1 MIENSRKLITLD
13 GMRRGALEA
22 ILDSAVQFLTPD
34 TDGHHRRLLAR
45 KAVALLFCE
54 PSTRTRLSFELAARR
69 LGADVMTMDEDTSSR
84 TKGETLSDTLATL
97 AAMDVSL
104 AVVRHA
110 EDGIMNRLAAKL
122 PSGMA
127 LVCAG
132 EGTRNHPTQ
141 GLLDALTIRR
151 HRPDLSNLSVAVI
164 GDIAHSRVARSTC
177 RALDTL
183 GVGEL
188 RLVGPPAFLPRHG
201 EMPGRPISN
210 LENGIRGAD
219 VVMAL
224 RIQHE
229 RMDGDER
236 PDLESYRRDFGLDTS
251 RLEELVGREALL
263 MHPGP
268 VNWGVELD
276 PDLQA
281 WPNNLITEQVHNGVA
296 LRMAVLNW
304 LGGEDDHDIA

>member
-1 MIENSRKLITLD
+1 MIKASRKLITLD

-22 ILDSAVQFLTPD
+22 LLDSAVRFLTPSA
-34 TDGHHRRLLAR
+34 GQAHRQRLAG

-54 PSTRTRLSFELAARR
+54 PSTRTRFSFELAAYR
-69 LGADVMTMDEDTSSR
+69 LGADVVALDQGSSSQ
-84 TKGETLSDTLATL
+84 TKGETLADTLATL
-97 AAMDVSL
+97 AAMDVRL

-110 EDGIMNRLAAKL
+110 EDGIMARLAAKL
-122 PSGMA
+122 APGMA

-132 EGTRNHPTQ
+132 EGMRNHPTQ

-151 HRPDLSNLSVAVI
+151 HRPDLSNLSVAIV
-164 GDIAHSRVARSTC
+164 GDIAHSRVARSTA

-188 RLVGPPAFLPRHG
+188 RLVGRPGFLPRNS
-201 EMPGRPISN
+201 EMPGRPIGT

-224 RIQHE
+224 RIQRE
-229 RMDGDER
+229 RMDGDEC
-236 PDLESYRRDFGLDTS
+236 PDLETYRREFGLDTS
-251 RLEELVGREALL
+251 RLETLAGTETLL

-276 PDLQA
+276 PDLQN
-281 WPNNLITEQVHNGVA
+281 WPNNLINEQIHNGVA
-296 LRMAVLNW
+296 LRMAVLDW
-304 LGGEDDHDIA
+304 LGGDGHGIA

>member
-1 MIENSRKLITLD
+1 MIESSRKLITLD

-22 ILDSAVQFLTPD
+22 LLDSAVRFLAPD
-34 TDGHHRRLLAR
+34 TAGNHRRRLAG

-54 PSTRTRLSFELAARR
+54 PSTRTRFSFELAARR
-69 LGADVMTMDEDTSSR
+69 LGADVVALNEGTSSR
-84 TKGETLSDTLATL
+84 TKGETLGDTLTTL
-97 AAMDVSL
+97 AAMDVNL

-110 EDGIMNRLAAKL
+110 DDGIMARLAAKL
-122 PSGMA
+122 PRGMA
-127 LVCAG
+127 LVSAG

-151 HRPDLSNLSVAVI
+151 HRPDLSKLSVAII
-164 GDIAHSRVARSTC
+164 GDIAHSRVARSTT

-188 RLVGPPAFLPRHG
+188 RLVGPPAFLPRKRD
-201 EMPGRPISN
+201 MPGRPISN
-210 LENGIRGAD
+210 LENGVRGAD

-224 RIQHE
+224 RIQRE
-229 RMDGDER
+229 RMDGEEC
-236 PDLESYRRDFGLDTS
+236 PDIESYRRDFGLNAA
-251 RLEELVGREALL
+251 RLEDLVGKDALL

-268 VNWGVELD
+268 VNWGIELD

-296 LRMAVLNW
+296 LRMAVLDW
-304 LGGEDDHDIA
+304 LGGNRP